1 MEIKTIPLS
10 FPVQIYYQDTNLVAE
25 AVKNIVDKKVETV
38 AEIIISSNSFCRESE
53 LPPSL
58 IELCLALGVS
68 FWRLPDSWRT
78 GASSVKMDLRLLLP
92 YI

>member
-53 LPPSL
+53 
-58 IELCLALGVS
+58 
-68 FWRLPDSWRT
+68 
-78 GASSVKMDLRLLLP
+78 SSMSYLYLW
-92 YI
+92 